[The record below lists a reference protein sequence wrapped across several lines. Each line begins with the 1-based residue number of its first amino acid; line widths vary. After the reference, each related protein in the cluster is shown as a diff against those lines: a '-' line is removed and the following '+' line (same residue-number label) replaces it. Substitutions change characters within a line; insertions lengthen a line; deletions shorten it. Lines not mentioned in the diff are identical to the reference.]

1 LRDARRLQELQELLL
16 RLREKSMSD
25 VRPLLR
31 LQERLREKS
40 LRDARRLLRLRER
53 LLDVRRLREWLKR
66 KRDASKLL
74 RLGEQ
79 LLLKLL
85 LRLLLMLRKRL
96 LRLREKNNLDMS
108 SPVSGDSAAVVPSS
122 VSVVSRKTH
131 IQISSVLGPLDQLDP
146 RDLCAR
152 KEKNAPKE
160 LHAPREKNASQD
172 LIASALD
179 PMVVLV
185 LTRTTSNSETA
196 SSKTDSI
203 NTGSQPLTLS
213 LLRSNTA

>member
-1 LRDARRLQELQELLL
+1 
-16 RLREKSMSD
+16 M
-25 VRPLLR
+25 
-31 LQERLREKS
+31 
-40 LRDARRLLRLRER
+40 RDARRLLRLRER
-53 LLDVRRLREWLKR
+53 LLDARRLREWLKR

-74 RLGEQ
+74 RLREQ

-85 LRLLLMLRKRL
+85 LRLLLRLRKRL
-96 LRLREKNNLDMS
+96 LRQREKNNQDMS
-108 SPVSGDSAAVVPSS
+108 FPVSGDLAAVVPSS

-131 IQISSVLGPLDQLDP
+131 IQISSVLGPLDLLDP

-203 NTGSQPLTLS
+203 NTGSQPLT
-213 LLRSNTA
+213 